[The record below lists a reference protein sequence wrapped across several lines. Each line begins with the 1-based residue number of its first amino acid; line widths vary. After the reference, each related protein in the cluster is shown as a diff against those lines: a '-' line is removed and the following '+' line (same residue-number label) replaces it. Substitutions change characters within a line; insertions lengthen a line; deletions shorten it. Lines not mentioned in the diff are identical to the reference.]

1 MKLRKDT
8 WVAFKTPIGIIRVY
22 AENEKVTF
30 IDIAAGDAKVGTAGK
45 AKVLLTAEKELSQYF
60 SGKITKFTFPVD
72 LSNGTEFQRS
82 VWKQISKIPFGTL
95 KTYKDIA
102 DAIGNPKAAR
112 AVGGAVGSNP
122 VPLVVGCHRVLG
134 ASGKITGYSGG
145 DGLPTK
151 RWLLTHEGLTAKE

>member
-1 MKLRKDT
+1 MKLHKDT
-8 WVAFKTPIGIIRVY
+8 WIAFKSPIGIVRVY

-30 IDIAAGDAKVGTAGK
+30 IDIAAQDAKIGSAGK
-45 AKVLLTAEKELSQYF
+45 SQVLVTAEKELGQYF
-60 SGKITKFTFPVD
+60 SGKLTKFTFHVD

-82 VWKQISKIPFGTL
+82 VWKQISKIPFG
-95 KTYKDIA
+95 KFRTYKDIA
-102 DAIGNPKAAR
+102 DAIGKPKAAR

-151 RWLLTHEGLTAKE
+151 RWLLNHEGLTAKE